1 MSESAPSIP
10 RAGDV
15 WIAYLDP
22 VVGNEQ
28 RGNRPVVIVSANW
41 FNDATGGNLIVA
53 VPITSAR
60 KQYAT
65 HVPIHPPEANLERD
79 SWAMCEQIRTL
90 SPTRFKRKRG
100 ELSMETLHAI
110 RKTISELLTD

>member
-1 MSESAPSIP
+1 MSESATSIP

-22 VVGNEQ
+22 AIGNEQ

-41 FNDATGGNLIVA
+41 FNDATGGNLALA

-60 KQYAT
+60 KKYAT
-65 HVPIHPPEANLERD
+65 HVPIQSSEANLDRE

-100 ELSMETLHAI
+100 SISEETLQAI
-110 RKTISELLTD
+110 RKTINALLTE

>member
-1 MSESAPSIP
+1 MSESASSIP
-10 RAGDV
+10 RAGDI

-28 RGNRPVVIVSANW
+28 RGNRPVVVVSANW
-41 FNDATGGNLIVA
+41 FNNATGGNLLIT

-60 KQYAT
+60 KKYQT
-65 HVPIHPPEANLERD
+65 HVPIQSPEANLDRD

-90 SPTRFKRKRG
+90 SPARFKRKRG
-100 ELSMETLHAI
+100 EVSTETLQAI
-110 RKTISELLTD
+110 RETINALLKE

>member
-1 MSESAPSIP
+1 MSESASSIP
-10 RAGDV
+10 RAGDI

-28 RGNRPVVIVSANW
+28 RGNRPVVVVSANW
-41 FNDATGGNLIVA
+41 FNDATGGNLVVA

-60 KQYAT
+60 KTYET
-65 HVPIHPPEANLERD
+65 HVPVQAPEANLDRD

-90 SPTRFKRKRG
+90 SPARFKRKRG
-100 ELSMETLHAI
+100 EISTETLQAI
-110 RKTISELLTD
+110 RETIKELLTE

>member
-22 VVGNEQ
+22 VIGNEQ
-28 RGNRPVVIVSANW
+28 RGNRPVVVVSADW
-41 FNDATGGNLIVA
+41 FNEATGGNLVVV
-53 VPITSAR
+53 VPITSAQ
-60 KQYAT
+60 KAYLT
-65 HVPIHPPEANLERD
+65 HISLQPPEADLDKD

-90 SPTRFKRKRG
+90 SPARFKRKRG
-100 ELSMETLHAI
+100 RVSNETLEHI
-110 RKTISELLTD
+110 RQTINALLTE

>member
-1 MSESAPSIP
+1 MSESASSIP

-28 RGNRPVVIVSANW
+28 HGNRPVVIVSANW
-41 FNDATGGNLIVA
+41 FNDATGGNLVLA

-60 KQYAT
+60 KTYAT
-65 HVPIHPPEANLERD
+65 HVPIQVPQANLDRD

-90 SPTRFKRKRG
+90 SAARFKRKRG
-100 ELSMETLHAI
+100 EVSTETLQAI
-110 RKTISELLTD
+110 RETINALLTE

>member
-1 MSESAPSIP
+1 MSESPPSIP

-28 RGNRPVVIVSANW
+28 RGNRPVVVVSANW
-41 FNDATGGNLIVA
+41 FNTATGGNLVIA

-60 KQYAT
+60 KKYET
-65 HVPIHPPEANLERD
+65 HIFIQPPEAHLDKD

-90 SPTRFKRKRG
+90 SPVRLKRKRG
-100 ELSMETLHAI
+100 EVGSETLQAI
-110 RKTISELLTD
+110 RETINALLTE

>member
-28 RGNRPVVIVSANW
+28 RGNRPVVVVSANW
-41 FNDATGGNLIVA
+41 FNDATGGNLVVA
-53 VPITSAR
+53 VPVTSAR
-60 KQYAT
+60 KKYET
-65 HVPIHPPEANLERD
+65 HVPIVAPEANMDKD

-90 SPTRFKRKRG
+90 SPARFKRKRG
-100 ELSMETLHAI
+100 EVGGATLEVI
-110 RKTISELLTD
+110 RGILNAMLTD